1 MSKQVIV
8 IGGVAAGPKA
18 AARFRRLDPTAEITI
33 IEQGDLV
40 SYAGCGTPYYVKG
53 DIREFS
59 ELIETP
65 VGTPRDAAFFRKVK
79 DIGVRTRTLAESID
93 RANKTVQVINLDTS
107 ERETLSYDQ
116 LVLATGGTPVRPPFP
131 GIDLAH
137 VYTLRSPHDAQAIRD
152 AIDAHQDGSGVMR
165 AVIVGAGLIG
175 LEMCEALVERGLE
188 VTVVE
193 MFPHVLPGL
202 LDVETATFV
211 GRHAAAKGIHLVM
224 GEKVVALDGNAR
236 GSVSCVRTTGPAID
250 ADLVIVSV
258 GVRPNDQLARDAGLD
273 VHPRGGILVNAR
285 MQTSDPD
292 IYAAGD
298 CVLCT
303 HLVSGETAYVPLGST
318 ANKQGRV
325 IGTNL
330 AGGDETFP
338 GITGTAVAKHC
349 DVNIGSTGLTE
360 TKARALGYDVVTTL
374 SPAPDHAHYYPGA
387 KVIFVKMI
395 ADAKTR
401 KVLGVQ
407 VVGPGEAAKRVDV
420 IATALRFGA
429 TVDDVA
435 TLDLGYAPPYSGALD
450 NVMHAAN
457 ILRNKLDGIAKTIS
471 PIEVK
476 AKMDAGE
483 DFLLLDVRGPPEYE
497 AMRIEDPRVKLVP
510 LGKLRASLDELPR
523 DKEIIPFCKI
533 SLRGYEA
540 QKILE
545 GAGFEN
551 VRFMDGGVVGW
562 PYEIVKG

>member
-1 MSKQVIV
+1 MGQKVIIV
-8 IGGVAAGPKA
+8 GGVAAGPKA
-18 AARFRRLDPTAEITI
+18 AARLRRLDPEAEITI

-40 SYAGCGTPYYVKG
+40 SYAGCGTPYYIKG
-53 DIREFS
+53 EITEFR

-65 VGTPRDAAFFRKVK
+65 VGTPRDAVFFRNVK
-79 DIGVRTRTLAESID
+79 DVTVLTRTLAESID
-93 RANKTVQVINLDTS
+93 RERKVVSIVDLETS
-107 ERETLSYDQ
+107 ERSEMPYDK
-116 LVLATGGTPVRPPFP
+116 LVLATGGTPIRPPIP

-137 VYTLRSPHDAQAIRD
+137 VYTLRSPHDGRAIRD
-152 AIDAHQDGSGVMR
+152 AIESGQVKK

-175 LEMCEALVERGLE
+175 LEMCEALAMRGLD

-211 GRHAAAKGIHLVM
+211 ARHAAAQGIRAVL
-224 GEKVVALDGNAR
+224 GEKVVAMEGDDLGN
-236 GSVSCVRTTGPAID
+236 VSCVITEKQRFD

-273 VHPRGGILVNAR
+273 VHPKGGILVNEY

-298 CVLCT
+298 CVLCK
-303 HLVSGETAYVPLGST
+303 HLVSGETVYVPLGST
-318 ANKQGRV
+318 ANKQGRA

-330 AGGDETFP
+330 AGGKETFP
-338 GITGTAVAKHC
+338 GIVGTAVAKHC
-349 DVNIGSTGLTE
+349 DLNIGATGLTE
-360 TKARALGYDVVTTL
+360 AKARALGYDVVITL

-387 KVIFVKMI
+387 KVIYIKMI

-401 KVLGVQ
+401 KVLGAQ
-407 VVGPGEAAKRVDV
+407 VVGPGNAAKRVDV
-420 IATALRFGA
+420 VATGLYFGA
-429 TVDDVA
+429 TVDDLA
-435 TLDLGYAPPYSGALD
+435 TFDLGYAPPYSGALD
-450 NVMHAAN
+450 NVIHAAN
-457 ILRNKLDGIAKTIS
+457 ILRNKLDGVAHTIT
-471 PIEVK
+471 PQEVK
-476 AKMDAGE
+476 AKMDDGE
-483 DFLLLDVRGPPEYE
+483 SFVLLDVRGPAEYE
-497 AMRIEDPRVKLVP
+497 AMRIEDHRVQLLP
-510 LGKLRASLDELPR
+510 LGKLRASLEELPK
-523 DKEIIPFCKI
+523 DAEIIPFCKI

-540 QKILE
+540 EKILE

>member
-1 MSKQVIV
+1 MPKKVVV

-18 AARFRRLDPTAEITI
+18 AARLRRLDPTAEITI

-40 SYAGCGTPYYVKG
+40 SYAGCGTPYYIKG
-53 DIREFS
+53 DIHEFG

-65 VGTPRDAAFFRKVK
+65 VGTPRDAVFFRKVK

-93 RANKTVQVINLDTS
+93 RENKTVTLINLETS
-107 ERETLSYDQ
+107 ERETIPYDQ
-116 LVLATGGTPVRPPFP
+116 LVLATGGMPVRPPIP
-131 GIDLAH
+131 GIDLGH

-152 AIDAHQDGSGVMR
+152 AIDAGGVRR

-175 LEMCEALVERGLE
+175 LEMCEALATCGLE

-211 GRHAAAKGIHLVM
+211 GRHAKAQGINLVL
-224 GEKVVALDGNAR
+224 GEKVVALEGNDQGR
-236 GSVSCVRTTGPAID
+236 VSCVRTEGRALD

-258 GVRPNDQLARDAGLD
+258 GVRPNDQLARNAGLD
-273 VHPRGGILVNAR
+273 VHPKGGILVNER

-303 HLVSGETAYVPLGST
+303 HMVSDETTYVPLGST

-330 AGGDETFP
+330 AGGDETFA
-338 GITGTAVAKHC
+338 GILGTAVAKHC
-349 DVNIGSTGLTE
+349 DFNIGSTGLTE
-360 TKARALGYDVVTTL
+360 TKARALGYDVVATL
-374 SPAPDHAHYYPGA
+374 APAPDHAHYYPGA
-387 KVIFVKMI
+387 KVIFVKMV

-401 KVLGVQ
+401 KLLGVQ
-407 VVGPGEAAKRVDV
+407 VVGPGNAAKRVDV

-450 NVMHAAN
+450 NVIHAAN
-457 ILRNKLDGIAKTIS
+457 ILRNKMDGVAKTIS
-471 PIEVK
+471 PLEVK

-483 DFLLLDVRGPPEYE
+483 DFVLLDVRGLAEYE
-497 AMRIEDPRVKLVP
+497 AMRIEDKRVKLLP
-510 LGKLRASLDELPR
+510 LGKLRASLDQLSKDE
-523 DKEIIPFCKI
+523 EIIPFCKI

-540 QKILE
+540 QCILE
-545 GAGFEN
+545 GAGFKN
-551 VRFMDGGVVGW
+551 VRFMDGGVVAW
-562 PYEIVKG
+562 PFEIAKD

>member
-1 MSKQVIV
+1 MSKKIVV

-33 IEQGDLV
+33 IERGDLV
-40 SYAGCGTPYYVKG
+40 SYAGCGTPYYIKG
-53 DIREFS
+53 DIREFG

-65 VGTPRDAAFFRKVK
+65 VGTPRDAVFFRKVK

-93 RANKTVQVINLDTS
+93 RENKVITAIDLQTS
-107 ERETLSYDQ
+107 ARETIPYDQ
-116 LVLATGGTPVRPPFP
+116 LVLATGGNPVRPPIP
-131 GIDLAH
+131 GIDLGH
-137 VYTLRSPHDAQAIRD
+137 VYTLRDPHDAQAIRD
-152 AIDAHQDGSGVMR
+152 AIEAGGVKT
-165 AVIVGAGLIG
+165 AVVVGAGLIG
-175 LEMCEALVERGLE
+175 LEMCEALAQRGLE
-188 VTVVE
+188 VSVVE

-202 LDVETATFV
+202 LDMETATFV
-211 GRHAAAKGIHLVM
+211 GRHATAQGIHLVM
-224 GEKVVALDGNAR
+224 GEKVVALEGNER
-236 GSVSCVRTTGPAID
+236 GQVSRVVTEGQKID

-258 GVRPNDQLARDAGLD
+258 GVRPNDQLAREAGLD
-273 VHPRGGILVNAR
+273 VHPKGGILVNAR

-303 HLVSGETAYVPLGST
+303 HLVSGETVYVPLGST

-349 DVNIGSTGLTE
+349 DFNIGSTGLTE

-387 KVIFVKMI
+387 KVILVKMI

-457 ILRNKLDGIAKTIS
+457 ILRNKLDGIAKSIS
-471 PIEVK
+471 PLEVK

-540 QKILE
+540 QTILE

-551 VRFMDGGVVGW
+551 VRFMDGGVVAW